1 MHNPTQYLALFNLQK
16 YIQNNLQVLSNVN
29 IFKAN
34 GLPHRTYVTLSDL
47 ALLLIFIGIIILK
60 NYVII
65 YCLTETKEESPENI
79 GYLNMYISIVGIV
92 IGIVIPV
99 LVIAYVATYRQLKK
113 FRLFSGDD
121 QRTSERHSREIIS
134 QSIIQDKSDSTH
146 DAGQEEIHAM
156 KVLPSRDSDIDSL
169 LSTTDI

>member
-1 MHNPTQYLALFNLQK
+1 
-16 YIQNNLQVLSNVN
+16 
-29 IFKAN
+29 
-34 GLPHRTYVTLSDL
+34 L

-92 IGIVIPV
+92 ILV
-99 LVIAYVATYRQLKK
+99 LVIAYFATYRQLKK
-113 FRLFSGDD
+113 FSLFSGED

-134 QSIIQDKSDSTH
+134 QSIIQDKSGSTH

-169 LSTTDI
+169 LTTTDI